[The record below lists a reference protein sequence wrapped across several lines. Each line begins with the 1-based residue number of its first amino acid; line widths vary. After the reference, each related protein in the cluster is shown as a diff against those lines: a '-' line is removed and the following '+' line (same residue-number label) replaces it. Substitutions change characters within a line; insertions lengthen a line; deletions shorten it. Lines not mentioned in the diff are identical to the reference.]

1 VKRIRSGAGKRG
13 QQPRIGAP
21 DRSLTP
27 NAGLAAITELC
38 DRLGVIGALDA
49 AVGPVKQR
57 DRGFGAGE
65 LLAGLAAAQLAGEDF
80 LTGLDRQRADAAGQQ
95 LTPVPGLAS
104 TTAAGLARRITPVQW
119 QAVESGLAA
128 VTGRVLALLP
138 AERAAALTDGPV
150 TIDLDTTDVEV
161 YGRKKRGVAYN
172 HQGQRVGRPH
182 VAAWA
187 ETEIVLAADLGD
199 GTDDPRAT
207 APDLL
212 RRALAA
218 LPAAVRA
225 PGRVATRADAGYVA
239 GQLARAAH
247 DAHISFAIG
256 AKRIAPLWRL
266 LAGIAEQ
273 HWHDAIGM
281 DGAQVAVAEYCPD
294 WWPADTRLLI
304 RRVALDP
311 AQVSAGPRS
320 RRRRTLHPDQ
330 RALPFPELASAG
342 AIYAYSFILTNLDV
356 STPSQAVAAEH
367 WYRHRTTVG
376 EHLPRQQA
384 RRRPPAPPIGI
395 PPGQPGLDVGR
406 AARRDHGRL
415 AAPAHRHDR
424 LPGHPG
430 RARRARRQGH
440 DRHPA
445 VAADRRPG
453 PADPP
458 RPPPGAAA
466 PARPQPAARG
476 PGPAAGPART
486 RLTCAPRAPAPSP
499 RPRPASPARRK
510 APDREPG
517 ADSRAS
523 SMPLPGIPA
532 RQDHLRRQESA
543 RRATRGIGSELSSW
557 RTQNNLLCVHPE
569 NSAFIRR
576 GARNELICASAVA
589 ARNGRAYRG
598 RECRREV
605 PARGP
610 DRRLTARD
618 DQVEA
623 PPSEGNLA
631 GPGVPIVS
639 RLAV

>member
-1 VKRIRSGAGKRG
+1 MKRIRSGAGRSR

-21 DRSLTP
+21 DPALTP

-57 DRGFGAGE
+57 ERGFGAGE
-65 LLAGLAAAQLAGEDF
+65 LLAGIAAAQLAGEDF

-95 LTPVPGLAS
+95 ITPVPGLAS
-104 TTAAGLARRITPVQW
+104 TTAAGLARRITPAQW
-119 QAVESGLAA
+119 QAVETGLAA
-128 VTGRVLALLP
+128 VTGRMLDLLP
-138 AERAAALTDGPV
+138 AERAAALAGGPV

-218 LPAAVRA
+218 LPAAARA
-225 PGRVATRADAGYVA
+225 SGRVAMRADAGYFA

-266 LAGIAEQ
+266 LAGIAEDD
-273 HWHDAIGM
+273 WHDAIDM

-294 WWPADTRLLI
+294 WWPASTRLLI
-304 RRVALDP
+304 RRVLLDP
-311 AQVSAGPRS
+311 AQVSADPRS

-330 RALPFPELASAG
+330 RALPFPELAARRG
-342 AIYAYSFILTNLDV
+342 DLRLLVHPDQPGRVQPGQGDRGRALVPA
-356 STPSQAVAAEH
+356 PH
-367 WYRHRTTVG
+367 HGG

-384 RRRPPAPPIGI
+384 RRRPAAPPVRI

-415 AAPAHRHDR
+415 AAPAHRHHR
-424 LPGHPG
+424 RRGHPG
-430 RARRARRQGH
+430 TGTAC
-440 DRHPA
+440 
-445 VAADRRPG
+445 
-453 PADPP
+453 
-458 RPPPGAAA
+458 AAA
-466 PARPQPAARG
+466 RP
-476 PGPAAGPART
+476 
-486 RLTCAPRAPAPSP
+486 
-499 RPRPASPARRK
+499 
-510 APDREPG
+510 
-517 ADSRAS
+517 
-523 SMPLPGIPA
+523 
-532 RQDHLRRQESA
+532 
-543 RRATRGIGSELSSW
+543 
-557 RTQNNLLCVHPE
+557 
-569 NSAFIRR
+569 
-576 GARNELICASAVA
+576 
-589 ARNGRAYRG
+589 
-598 RECRREV
+598 
-605 PARGP
+605 
-610 DRRLTARD
+610 
-618 DQVEA
+618 
-623 PPSEGNLA
+623 
-631 GPGVPIVS
+631 
-639 RLAV
+639 